1 MATYGYFRLDPK
13 KSAHPDDDKI
23 SYRKILSAAYPQIN
37 FVDDPYEEKK
47 HTRDK
52 FDKLVPNLTGND
64 LFVVYYLSHL
74 SSNFFWAAS
83 LIVRVLNSPAN
94 FRGICAE
101 IDTTQMNPAAR
112 QVFRDSMHALGDLR
126 PKYLTGHGPS
136 IFDNGGDG
144 GGNGGI

>member
-1 MATYGYFRLDPK
+1 MAEYGYFRLDPE

-23 SYRKILSAAYPQIN
+23 NYQKILRAAYPLIKL
-37 FVDDPYEEKK
+37 VDDPYEQKT
-47 HTRDK
+47 HTREK
-52 FDKLVPNLTGND
+52 FNKLVSNLTGND

-83 LIVRVLNSPAN
+83 LIVRVLDSGAN

-112 QVFRDSMHALGDLR
+112 QVFRDAMDALSDVR
-126 PKYLTGHGPS
+126 PKHLTGHGPS

-144 GGNGGI
+144 GGNGGM